1 MQSATRKS
9 ESAPAERAAH
19 RAALV
24 AKRAKLSVLLITR
37 DDTLWPQIGADLD
50 GHLVLKQVD
59 SVDELLST
67 TPLGQ
72 SAVVLWDARGQTDA
86 AAVLSRLQLHSPRF
100 AVIALD
106 EASNAHAWTDALAL
120 RQTVAHVAVPIA
132 NDELT
137 AALASAQEEV
147 YARGALLGDDSD
159 ASAGAAPAGTARG
172 SVGPGARLSPRNIPW
187 ITVSII
193 AGVLIAGAATYVVL
207 RQSGAP
213 VKSTPASSQ
222 QSPPKVPQQATQQTP
237 AAGNTAPATEE
248 QVDLL
253 IEKAQQAMSER
264 HFIDPADGSALTL
277 YRNALLLAP
286 DNGEAREGLQRLA
299 EVLFSRVQSAL
310 DERKFDVALQA
321 LETARSINR
330 NDGRLAGLDER
341 IATMRAEFGPAQ
353 ILAAINAQNF
363 DRATQLI
370 DDAARTK
377 SLNTAKLAQLRDELR
392 RRHAESDI
400 ASIVKLIDA
409 RLQQDKL
416 TEPRN
421 DSAGYYLNQAKA
433 AGASAAELQPQA
445 QELYK
450 RLAQTL
456 HAALE
461 QRRFADADRVLA
473 DLRSFGAPASM
484 TAALQRDLIAARNSQ
499 AAVAPEPPKYLDLAQ
514 TRLTQGKVTEPEND
528 SALFYVNQLRAA
540 DPKNSGLPRISS
552 MVQAQILEQA
562 RAALDASQPATAEAL
577 LQSAGGLGA
586 SAGLD
591 ALNARLVQMKIAGAG
606 APEVLEA
613 SLTRIKGIQLDY
625 PEDALR
631 RNIEGW
637 VDVAYVV
644 TADGK
649 VAKVKV
655 LDSNPVGVFDTAATR
670 ALSRLRYKPML
681 VGGKPTMVSTKLR
694 IAFRMAK

>member
-1 MQSATRKS
+1 VQTATRKS

-19 RAALV
+19 RTASV

-37 DDTLWPQIGADLD
+37 DDTLWPQIGAELD
-50 GHLVLKQVD
+50 THLILKQVD

-72 SAVVLWDARGQTDA
+72 SAVVLWDARGQADA

-106 EASNAHAWTDALAL
+106 EASNAHVWTDALAL
-120 RQTVAHVAVPIA
+120 RQAVAHVAVPIA

-137 AALASAQEEV
+137 AALASAHEEV
-147 YARGALLGDDSD
+147 NARTALLGDGSD
-159 ASAGAAPAGTARG
+159 ASAGGAAGAARG
-172 SVGPGARLSPRNIPW
+172 SVGPGGRSSPRKIPW
-187 ITVSII
+187 IAVSAIV
-193 AGVLIAGAATYVVL
+193 GVLIAGAATYAIL
-207 RQSGAP
+207 RRSAAP
-213 VKSTPASSQ
+213 VQSTPAASSQ
-222 QSPPKVPQQATQQTP
+222 QSPRQVVQQAIQQTP
-237 AAGNTAPATEE
+237 EE

-264 HFIDPADGSALTL
+264 HFIDPADGSALML
-277 YRNALLLAP
+277 YRSALLLAP

-321 LETARSINR
+321 LETARSINP

-370 DDAARTK
+370 DDAARSK
-377 SLNTAKLAQLRDELR
+377 SLNSAKLAQLRDELR
-392 RRHAESDI
+392 RQHAESDI

-409 RLQQDKL
+409 RLQQEKL

-433 AGASAAELQPQA
+433 AGASPAELQPHA

-473 DLRSFGAPASM
+473 DLRSFGGPASM

-499 AAVAPEPPKYLDLAQ
+499 AAAAPESPQYLDLAQ

-528 SALFYVNQLRAA
+528 SALFYVSQLRAA
-540 DPKNSGLPRISS
+540 DPRNSGLPRISS

-577 LQSAGGLGA
+577 LQTANGLGA

-606 APEVLEA
+606 APEVVEA
-613 SLTRIKGIQLDY
+613 SLTRIRGIQLDY
-625 PEDALR
+625 PEAALR
-631 RNIEGW
+631 RNIDGW

-649 VAKVKV
+649 VAKIKV
-655 LDSNPVGVFDTAATR
+655 LDSNPTGVFDTEATR

-681 VGGKPTMVSTKLR
+681 VGGKPIMVSTKLR